1 MSNTTNP
8 QIVGYARVSTKHN
21 EQLSALET
29 QKNRLK
35 AAGVSKVYTDVESG
49 RSNGRKAFN
58 ELLQLIDKRAIK
70 EIVVT
75 RYDRLGRDATFVDA
89 ALVLASKKS
98 VAIRTIDTGLV
109 DTESPA
115 GFLMSRIS
123 TSLAEMESKMLS
135 MRIKKALDQRWKDG
149 KIPRTRIPWGYHKV
163 KKGDRDAIEL
173 HPVEG
178 PKAKLFLE
186 RLREH
191 GYRFGK
197 TVKEFNDIP
206 LKTSSSVRAWLT
218 NPFLRGGIGFGS
230 DHKYS
235 FKKVVWGLHEPIIK
249 HEDWFAIERVLEF
262 NTSLWGANTKMKPK
276 LLSGICFCSECN
288 NRLAY
293 CSRQKETHTLNM
305 RCNTFKCVHHAK
317 RVNHAMIVDAINA
330 ALAKRSKQ
338 LAAKT
343 ETEPLEVA
351 KLRNEIDMLTK
362 LDDPDLKEAIK
373 RKKEKMTA
381 LLLNESPILK
391 ERAKLMAE
399 PGFWKH
405 AVSLPDTRLRE
416 IYLEFVVK
424 VIANPTQV
432 TEVFLR
438 I

>member
-1 MSNTTNP
+1 MSKTSTP
-8 QIVGYARVSTKHN
+8 QVVGYARVSTRHN

-35 AAGVSKVYTDVESG
+35 AAGVSRIYCDVESG

-89 ALVLASKKS
+89 ALVLASKKR
-98 VAIRTIDTGLV
+98 VAIRTIDTGIV

-163 KKGDRDAIEL
+163 KKGDKDAIEL
-173 HPVEG
+173 HPIEG
-178 PKAKLFLE
+178 EKAKLFLE
-186 RLREH
+186 RLREQ

-235 FKKVVWGLHEPIIK
+235 FKKVVWGLHEPLIR

-276 LLSGICFCSECN
+276 LLSGICFCSECG

-293 CSRQKETHTLNM
+293 SSRVKETHTLNM
-305 RCNTFKCVHHAK
+305 RCNTFKCAQHAK
-317 RVNHAMIVDAINA
+317 RVNHQMIVEAINS

-343 ETEPLEVA
+343 ETEPLEVG

-391 ERAKLMAE
+391 ERAKLMSE
-399 PGFWKH
+399 PSFWKH
-405 AVSLPDTRLRE
+405 ALSLDDQYLRE
-416 IYLEFVVK
+416 VYLEFVVK
-424 VIANPTQV
+424 TVANPSGV
-432 TEVFLR
+432 TDVELR

>member
-1 MSNTTNP
+1 MSKTSMP
-8 QIVGYARVSTKHN
+8 QIVGYARVSTKN
-21 EQLSALET
+21 GEQLSALET
-29 QKNRLK
+29 QKSRLK
-35 AAGVSKVYTDVESG
+35 SAGVEKIYTDVESG

-58 ELLQLIDKRAIK
+58 QLLQLIDKRAIK

-89 ALVLASKKS
+89 ALVLASKKR

-163 KKGDRDAIEL
+163 KKGDKDVIEL

-178 PKAKLFLE
+178 PKAIFFLE
-186 RLREH
+186 RLREQ

-235 FKKVVWGLHEPIIK
+235 FKKVVWGLHEPIIR

-262 NTSLWGANTKMKPK
+262 NTSLWGKNTKMTPK
-276 LLSGICFCSECN
+276 LLSGICFCSECG

-293 CSRQKETHTLNM
+293 SSRVKETHTLNM
-305 RCNTFKCVHHAK
+305 RCNTFKCCLLYTS
-317 RVNHAMIVDAINA
+317 DAA
-330 ALAKRSKQ
+330 D
-338 LAAKT
+338 
-343 ETEPLEVA
+343 E
-351 KLRNEIDMLTK
+351 
-362 LDDPDLKEAIK
+362 
-373 RKKEKMTA
+373 
-381 LLLNESPILK
+381 
-391 ERAKLMAE
+391 
-399 PGFWKH
+399 
-405 AVSLPDTRLRE
+405 
-416 IYLEFVVK
+416 
-424 VIANPTQV
+424 
-432 TEVFLR
+432 
-438 I
+438 

>member
-163 KKGDRDAIEL
+163 KKGDKDAIEL
-173 HPVEG
+173 HPIQG
-178 PKAKLFLE
+178 PKAILFLE
-186 RLREH
+186 RLREQ

-249 HEDWFAIERVLEF
+249 HEDWFAIERILEF

-276 LLSGICFCSECN
+276 LLSGICFCSECG

-293 CSRQKETHTLNM
+293 SSRVKETHTLTM
-305 RCNTFKCVHHAK
+305 RCNTFKCVYHAK
-317 RVNHAMIVDAINA
+317 RTNHAMIVEAINA
-330 ALAKRSKQ
+330 ALAKRAKQ

-373 RKKEKMTA
+373 RKKEKVTA

-391 ERAKLMAE
+391 ERAKLMGE
-399 PGFWKH
+399 PDFWKH
-405 AVSLPDTRLRE
+405 AVNLPDNRLRE
-416 IYLEFVVK
+416 IYLEFVLK
-424 VIANPTQV
+424 VTANPTEVTQV
-432 TEVFLR
+432 DLR

>member
-1 MSNTTNP
+1 MSNTSTP
-8 QIVGYARVSTKHN
+8 QIVGYARVSTKSG
-21 EQLSALET
+21 EQLASLVT

-35 AAGVSKVYTDVESG
+35 AAGVSKIYTDVESG

-89 ALVLASKKS
+89 ALVLASKKN
-98 VAIRTIDTGLV
+98 VKIVTIDTGIV

-163 KKGDRDAIEL
+163 NKGDKDVIEL

-186 RLREH
+186 RLREQ

-249 HEDWFAIERVLEF
+249 HEDWYAIERILDF
-262 NTSLWGANTKMKPK
+262 NTSLWGKNTKMKPK
-276 LLSGICFCSECN
+276 LLSGICFCTECG

-293 CSRQKETHTLNM
+293 SSRVKETHALNM

-317 RVNHAMIVDAINA
+317 RINHKMIVDAINL
-330 ALAKRSKQ
+330 ALSKRAKQ
-338 LAAKT
+338 LATKT

-362 LDDPDLKEAIK
+362 LDDPDLKDAIK

-399 PGFWKH
+399 PAFWKH
-405 AVSLPDTRLRE
+405 ALTLDDQYLRE
-416 IYLEFVVK
+416 VYLEFVVK
-424 VIANPTQV
+424 TVANPSGV
-432 TEVFLR
+432 TDVELR

>member
-1 MSNTTNP
+1 MSKTSTP
-8 QIVGYARVSTKHN
+8 QIVGYARVSTKSG
-21 EQLSALET
+21 EQLSSLET

-35 AAGVSKVYTDVESG
+35 AAGVEKIYTDVESG

-58 ELLQLIDKRAIK
+58 QLLQLIDKRAIK

-89 ALVLASKKS
+89 ALVLASKKR

-163 KKGDRDAIEL
+163 KKGDKDAIEL
-173 HPVEG
+173 HPIEG
-178 PKAKLFLE
+178 EKAKLFLE
-186 RLREH
+186 RLREQ

-235 FKKVVWGLHEPIIK
+235 FKKVVWGLHEPLIK

-276 LLSGICFCSECN
+276 LLSGICFCSECG

-293 CSRQKETHTLNM
+293 SSRVKETHTLNM

-317 RVNHAMIVDAINA
+317 RVNHEMIVTAINS

-343 ETEPLEVA
+343 ETEPLEVG

-399 PGFWKH
+399 PAFWKH
-405 AVSLPDTRLRE
+405 ALSIDDQYLRE
-416 IYLEFVVK
+416 VYLEFVVK
-424 VIANPTQV
+424 TVANPSGV
-432 TEVFLR
+432 TDVELR